1 MHSLVICL
9 LETLNVFLYISSW
22 ACSSYLLLAVGRV
35 VVALRI
41 GYRVV
46 VSLNALYIVESVV
59 ELYHL

>member
-9 LETLNVFLYISSW
+9 LETLEVFLYISSW

-35 VVALRI
+35 VVALRT

-46 VSLNALYIVESVV
+46 VSLNALYIVEAPER
-59 ELYHL
+59 EL